1 MKRIS
6 ISVGIAAI
14 AGGLLQIAARQAV
27 EGPATLCQPAAF
39 LTFEQGKLA
48 AVDWVE
54 TAARRV
60 HTKVVETQSHVIE
73 ATIDVR
79 PDGTARH
86 ASVTVSVA
94 GGGPATPSERDLG
107 EGAIYW
113 SPRVPSSIE
122 QAVRRARVLNAPS
135 ITLPGASLFA
145 SSRADIGVDRVD
157 PTDWVVH
164 YQGREYLAQTD
175 PAGCMVSATLPNF
188 GVTIE
193 RRDGFTPA
201 DYPLWTPYGA
211 PPDGAY
217 TATAV
222 AIRSSEGHT
231 LAGTLT
237 RPHAGGVLPAA
248 VLITGISPHERNNGD
263 APWMPF
269 RDLADALTRAGVAVL
284 RVDDRG
290 VGKSTGDHANMTIF
304 DKADDVRTEVE
315 WLRRQPDIDPKRIE
329 IVGYSE
335 GGLLAPMVAAGDPA
349 IAAIVTLDGP
359 GVSGRE
365 VARYQVAQPILR
377 DPAMHMTDAER
388 STAIEQQYQ
397 EALKDLTPHE
407 QTFLTVDPIQ
417 YDRRVRCPAL
427 VIQGATD
434 AQVPL
439 RSAERIADA
448 MRSDGNRNVTV
459 RIFPGVSHS
468 LLPDPTGLSSG
479 WAGLPGF
486 LTAPALLD
494 EVAAWSAGALR

>member
-1 MKRIS
+1 MKRMS
-6 ISVGIAAI
+6 LYAPLAAVVS
-14 AGGLLQIAARQAV
+14 GLLQIAAGQAV
-27 EGPATLCQPAAF
+27 DGSAAVCRPTAF

-54 TAARRV
+54 PAAGRV
-60 HTKVVETQSHVIE
+60 HTKVVETQSHVID
-73 ATIDVR
+73 ATIEVQ
-79 PDGTARH
+79 PDGTASH
-86 ASVTVSVA
+86 ASVTLSVA
-94 GGGPATPSERDLG
+94 GEEAPAPTGRDLG

-122 QAVRRARVLNAPS
+122 QAIRRARVLNAAS
-135 ITLPGASLFA
+135 VTLPGASLF
-145 SSRADIGVDRVD
+145 SSARADIGVDRVD
-157 PTDWVVH
+157 PTDWAVL
-164 YQGREYLAQTD
+164 YQGREYLVQTD
-175 PAGCMVSATLPNF
+175 VAGCMVAATLPDF

-193 RRDGFTPA
+193 RRDGFAPA
-201 DYPLWTPYGA
+201 EYPLWTPYGA

-222 AIRSSEGHT
+222 AIRSAQGHT

-237 RPHAGGVLPAA
+237 RPRSEGVAPAA
-248 VLITGISPHERNNGD
+248 VLITGLSPHERNNGD

-290 VGKSTGDHANMTIF
+290 VGKSTGDHAKMTIF
-304 DKADDVRTEVE
+304 DKADDVRTQVE
-315 WLRRQPDIDPKRIE
+315 WLRRQPGIDPKRIE
-329 IVGYSE
+329 LVGYSE
-335 GGLLAPMVAAGDPA
+335 GGLLAPMIAAGDPA
-349 IAAIVTLDGP
+349 IAAVVTLDGP

-377 DPAMHMTDAER
+377 DPSMHMTEAER
-388 STAIEQQYQ
+388 AKAIDQQYQ

-407 QTFLTVDPIQ
+407 QTFLDADPMQ
-417 YDRRVRCPAL
+417 YDRNVRCPAL

-434 AQVPL
+434 AHVPL
-439 RSAERIADA
+439 RSAERIAGA
-448 MRSDGNRNVTV
+448 MRSGGNQHVTV

-468 LLPDPTGLSSG
+468 LLPDPSGLSSG

-486 LTAPALLD
+486 LTEPALLD
-494 EVAAWSAGALR
+494 DVATWSARTLR